1 MSALESMFTAK
12 PSSLKAEKSKDE
24 KPQDTIDARQEEVSP
39 KFVHDLT
46 IVNKIWCMVVYKIGE
61 GLE

>member
-1 MSALESMFTAK
+1 MFTAK

-46 IVNKIWCMVVYKIGE
+46 IVNKI
-61 GLE
+61 